1 MSEEITNEEKSILAR
16 KFNEFRISGLKSYG
30 AYLETELKNSAD
42 KPLKAA
48 YHKYVQNELEANRKN
63 IEELTR

>member
-1 MSEEITNEEKSILAR
+1 MSEEITNEEKSFLEK
-16 KFNEFRISGLKSYG
+16 KFNEFRVSGLKSYI

-48 YHKYVQNELEANRKN
+48 YHRYIEKQLGESKRK
-63 IEELTR
+63 IEELI